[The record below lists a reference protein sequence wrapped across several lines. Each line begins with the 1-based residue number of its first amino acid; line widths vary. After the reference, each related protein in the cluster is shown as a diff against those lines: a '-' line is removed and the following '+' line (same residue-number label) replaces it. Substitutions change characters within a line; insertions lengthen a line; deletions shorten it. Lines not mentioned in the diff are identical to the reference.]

1 MEKLLIVT
9 DPVADLR
16 RKPIDAAP
24 DYTHDELQETQVLY
38 NEILIYRDE
47 NGGWYYVEA
56 IEQNKFTRNNIWQ
69 GYPGWVRKRS
79 VIFIDKP
86 PKYNIVVKN
95 KAARILSY
103 PRKGGE
109 PLLIVSAGTRFK
121 VKEKASPHNRYFC
134 VELTDGKDGW
144 VMKGDVNRMPGRSS
158 KKRCRENIV
167 NIARLFLGVPYL
179 WGGRSMCF
187 PELYSRESGIKRGAW
202 SVERR
207 VQTKSSSLTAIRYPL
222 SAVITGVD
230 CSGLINLVYRVNNI
244 DIPRDAHEQWMVAKK
259 MPSERLEP
267 GDLIFVFAEGEI
279 DSINHVMMYLDG
291 EQFIEASETGGVV
304 RINTFKEKFGVNMSK
319 LTRQDFIIDK
329 RKIYF
334 GTVLRNE

>member
-1 MEKLLIVT
+1 MEKFLIVT

-47 NGGWYYVEA
+47 NEGWYYVEA
-56 IEQNKFTRNNIWQ
+56 IEQKKFTRNNIWQ

-86 PKYNIVVKN
+86 PEYNIVVKN
-95 KAARILSY
+95 KAALISRRPNEGNES
-103 PRKGGE
+103 
-109 PLLIVSAGTRFK
+109 LLIVSAGTRFK

-134 VELTDGKDGW
+134 VEMTDGKDGW
-144 VMKGDVNRMPGRSS
+144 AMKGDVNRMSGRSS

-167 NIARLFLGVPYL
+167 NVARLFLGVPYL

-187 PELYSRESGIKRGAW
+187 PDLAISYQLS
-202 SVERR
+202 
-207 VQTKSSSLTAIRYPL
+207 AIRDNSPL
-222 SAVITGVD
+222 ATRHSQQHSVLTGVD
-230 CSGLINLVYRVNNI
+230 CSGLTNLVYRVNNI
-244 DIPRDAHEQWMVAKK
+244 DIPRDAHEQWMVARK

-267 GDLIFVFAEGEI
+267 GDLIFVSAEGEI

>member
-9 DPVADLR
+9 NPVADLR

-38 NEILIYRDE
+38 NEMLIYRDE
-47 NGGWYYVEA
+47 NEGWYYVEA
-56 IEQNKFTRNNIWQ
+56 IEQKKFTRNNIWQ

-86 PKYNIVVKN
+86 PEYNIVVKN

-121 VKEKASPHNRYFC
+121 VKEKALPHNRYFC

-144 VMKGDVNRMPGRSS
+144 IMKGDVNRMSGRSS

-167 NIARLFLGVPYL
+167 NMARLFLGVPYL
-179 WGGRSMCF
+179 WGGRSMEI
-187 PELYSRESGIKRGAW
+187 PELRFGVRGSGFGVNSKLNTQNSTLPQI
-202 SVERR
+202 
-207 VQTKSSSLTAIRYPL
+207 LTGI
-222 SAVITGVD
+222 D
-230 CSGLINLVYRVNNI
+230 CSGLTNLVYRVNNI

-267 GDLIFVFAEGEI
+267 GDLIFVSAEGEI

-291 EQFIEASETGGVV
+291 EQFIEASEIGGVV

-334 GTVLRNE
+334 GRVI